1 MFDKLKQLK
10 QMQSILTKEEV
21 QEEVNGVKIKI
32 NGKMEILEIVLNP
45 DLDLDEQGNSIKK
58 CFNQAIRKIQFNLA
72 SQMSQLKAGL

>member
-32 NGKMEILEIVLNP
+32 NGKI
-45 DLDLDEQGNSIKK
+45 GNFRD
-58 CFNQAIRKIQFNLA
+58 CP
-72 SQMSQLKAGL
+72 